1 MKRQITRGK
10 LWYKYTWFSICSVH
24 YFYDGNCKMC
34 NTGSW
39 VNDWKNYIDSIIYK
53 ISPKLWQKVTFSRIN
68 NTKFENVA
76 TYLKKKDR
84 LDKLKKL
91 SK

>member
-1 MKRQITRGK
+1 
-10 LWYKYTWFSICSVH
+10 
-24 YFYDGNCKMC
+24 MC

-39 VNDWKNYIDSIIYK
+39 VNDWKNYIDSLIYK
-53 ISPKLWQKVTFSRIN
+53 ISPKLWQKGFTFSRIN

>member
-24 YFYDGNCKMC
+24 YEYDKNCKMC
-34 NTGSW
+34 NAGSW
-39 VNDWKNYIDSIIYK
+39 VNNWANYIDSIIYNM
-53 ISPKLWQKVTFSRIN
+53 SPKLWRKGFTVRVH